1 MKHPASAILVAL
13 FGLTAC
19 APQGQTSAPVAPAS
33 AAAAQSDTPAAASQA
48 AGDTAPEA
56 IRYLGGRSQS
66 RPASQPFDPRMRE
79 IEAQILDAFASVRC
93 YTAEV
98 STEVFL
104 NSFGSTLNSHSQGT
118 VQYLR
123 DGAHAMFMQT
133 AMIRSNV
140 KTGEAKSLTQFIRET
155 TDGVSWIRL
164 IDDGPEKTH
173 IKAPY
178 DPKRFVLMGKP
189 LFDQLRGACYLQYS
203 GEDVVDG
210 TPVHVIE
217 AELSDSAGGFPIVV
231 TRYFF
236 RRADGILMG
245 SIGTGAREQ
254 RQVTVYRNIQ
264 VNGSVERG
272 AFEVPAPPG
281 AVTKDYTTSGGN

>member
-1 MKHPASAILVAL
+1 MKHLPSAILVAL
-13 FGLTAC
+13 FGFTAC
-19 APQGQTSAPVAPAS
+19 APQGQTPAPAAP
-33 AAAAQSDTPAAASQA
+33 AATAVATSDVRPAASQDAGTA
-48 AGDTAPEA
+48 ARND
-56 IRYLGGRSQS
+56 IRILGGRAQS
-66 RPASQPFDPRMRE
+66 RPASQPLDPRMRE
-79 IEAQILDAFASVRC
+79 IEAQILDAFATVRC

-123 DGAHAMFMQT
+123 DGAQAMFMQT

-140 KTGEAKSLTQFIRET
+140 TTNEAKSLTQFISET
-155 TDGVSWIRL
+155 TDGVTWSRL

-178 DPKRFVLMGKP
+178 DPSRFVLMGKP
-189 LFDQLRGACYLQYS
+189 LFDQLHKLCYLGYA

-210 TPVHVIE
+210 TPVHVIQ
-217 AELSDSAGGFPIVV
+217 AELSDTAGGYPIAL

-236 RRADGILMG
+236 RKADGILMG

-254 RQVTVYRNIQ
+254 RQVTVYRNVQ
-264 VNGSVERG
+264 VNGKVEHG
-272 AFEVPAPPG
+272 SFELKAPPG
-281 AVTKDYTTSGGN
+281 AVIKDYTTSGAQ